1 MPVRNVVFINDAPV
15 NTGVGNNSMLFI
27 DALSPFVDLSI
38 INLSFSPEY
47 KFYKGNLKRF
57 DYFSNPDLNRVIQ
70 FIKKIKIDG
79 LDKYVFFGDG
89 AIINFIKNVNKIQKG
104 FVFIHHMNILK
115 NPASYPVI
123 HRIILKRTLKIIENS
138 DLYIITLSKF
148 TKKLIID
155 FTKIDENRIK
165 TIYPYVNLPNP
176 KNEIVEKL
184 RNKFNGNMPIILA
197 VGTSIPL
204 KNFQTLYSAVKGTDL
219 RVIRLGGKY
228 QKEKK
233 YILDIPN
240 NVVFLGEGNLSLE
253 ELSSVYS
260 MADVL
265 AFTSTD
271 EGFGFPLIEAMH
283 FGLPVVGNKCTTV
296 PEIVGDAGILI
307 NNPYD
312 PEELRE
318 AIYRTLENHTFYKE
332 KIKDRE
338 KLFSK
343 DSYINSMLSLLE

>member
-1 MPVRNVVFINDAPV
+1 VPVKKVVFINGGPV
-15 NTGVGNNSMLFI
+15 NTGVGHNSMLFI
-27 DALSPFVDLSI
+27 DALSPFVDLNI
-38 INLSFSPEY
+38 INLSFSREF
-47 KFYKGNLKRF
+47 KFYKGNLRRF
-57 DYFSNPDLNRVIQ
+57 DYFSNSDLNRAIP
-70 FIKKIKIDG
+70 FIKKIKIDS
-79 LDKYVFFGDG
+79 LNRYVFFGDG
-89 AIINFIKNVNKIQKG
+89 AIINFIKNANKIQKG

-123 HRIILKRTLKIIENS
+123 HRIILKRALKIIENS
-138 DLYIITLSKF
+138 NLNIITLSKF
-148 TKKLIID
+148 TKKLILD
-155 FTKIDENRIK
+155 YTKIDENRIK
-165 TIYPYVNLPNP
+165 IIYPYVDLPSP
-176 KNEIVEKL
+176 KSEIVEKL
-184 RNKFNGNMPIILA
+184 RNKFNVNMPVILA

-204 KNFQTLYSAVKGTDL
+204 KNFQTLYNAIKGTDL
-219 RVIRLGGKY
+219 RVIRVGGKY
-228 QKEKK
+228 QKEKE

-271 EGFGFPLIEAMH
+271 EGFGFPLIEAMY

-296 PEIVGDAGILI
+296 PEIVGDAAILI

-318 AIYRTLENHTFYKE
+318 AIYRTLENHAFYKE

-343 DSYINSMLSLLE
+343 DSYINSMLNLLE